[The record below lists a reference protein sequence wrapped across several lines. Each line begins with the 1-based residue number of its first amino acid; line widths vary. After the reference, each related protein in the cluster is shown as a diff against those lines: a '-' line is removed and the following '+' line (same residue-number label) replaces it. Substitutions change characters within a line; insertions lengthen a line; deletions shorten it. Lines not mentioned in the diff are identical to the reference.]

1 MQLTNKP
8 LLATLALA
16 LGMSLALTPP
26 AEAGKRQVK
35 NTLGGAAIGA
45 GVGALVGGS
54 KGARTG
60 AVVGA
65 IAGAVKD

>member
-1 MQLTNKP
+1 MILKQNLIAAAVS
-8 LLATLALA
+8 LGLALA
-16 LGMSLALTPP
+16 FAMP
-26 AEAGKRQVK
+26 ADAGKRQIK

-54 KGARTG
+54 SGAKTG

-65 IAGAVKD
+65 IAGAVK

>member
-1 MQLTNKP
+1 MQFTRKP
-8 LLATLALA
+8 PLAMLALA
-16 LGMSLALTPP
+16 TGISLALTLP
-26 AEAGKRQVK
+26 ADAGKREVK

-54 KGARTG
+54 SGARTG

-65 IAGAVKD
+65 IAGAVK

>member
-1 MQLTNKP
+1 MKIRQTFF
-8 LLATLALA
+8 ATAAALA
-16 LGMSLALTPP
+16 LVVSYSAP
-26 AEAGKRQVK
+26 ADAGKRQVK
-35 NTLGGAAIGA
+35 NTIGGAAIGA

>member
-1 MQLTNKP
+1 MQITRKP
-8 LLATLALA
+8 LLAVLALA
-16 LGMSLALTPP
+16 TVMSLAFTLP
-26 AEAGKRQVK
+26 ADAGKRKVK

-54 KGARTG
+54 SGARTG

-65 IAGAVKD
+65 IAGAVK